1 MRKTL
6 SRKLYM
12 RNMTADQI
20 TTINCWLFGSAIL
33 GTLTAREM
41 TAKERIPSRQG

>member
-12 RNMTADQI
+12 TNSTPDQI
-20 TTINCWLFGSAIL
+20 MTINCWLFGSAIL

-41 TAKERIPSRQG
+41 AANERIPSI